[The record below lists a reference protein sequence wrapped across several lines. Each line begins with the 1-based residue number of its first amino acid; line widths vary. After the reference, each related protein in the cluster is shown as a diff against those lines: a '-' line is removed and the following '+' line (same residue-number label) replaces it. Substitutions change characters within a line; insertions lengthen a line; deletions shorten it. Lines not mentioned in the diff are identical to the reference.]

1 MNFAHLTQ
9 VPLCLDITRREE
21 KERVLVHSFGQ
32 ELSDVLE
39 PFCLHPIDGKS
50 KSFMVAAFSS
60 HIGKSIHGSTRYKK
74 PLSL

>member
-1 MNFAHLTQ
+1 MQSPFW
-9 VPLCLDITRREE
+9 
-21 KERVLVHSFGQ
+21 
-32 ELSDVLE
+32 LE

-74 PLSL
+74 ITFPLSGKQLVFSLLLFFRFYDMAKILLAECIL